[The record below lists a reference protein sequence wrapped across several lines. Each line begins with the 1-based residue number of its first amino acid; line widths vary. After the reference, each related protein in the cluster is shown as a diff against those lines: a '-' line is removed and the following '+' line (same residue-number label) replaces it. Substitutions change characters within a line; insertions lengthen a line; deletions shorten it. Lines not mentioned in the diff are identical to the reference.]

1 VVVQAIGP
9 TTNLVQV
16 NSTNAPLGRSQN
28 VFLDVIGEP
37 IVTKTYDV
45 PAQVPTAST
54 ALYSVFNLTISIENR
69 RASAEQMR
77 FTDNLPSQLVVVQAF
92 PVTCSLAS
100 DCLLSCPNYTATAG
114 SSTIIMNDEI
124 MQPLTTCVYRIL
136 LNATS
141 PGETFNFLS
150 VIGGNFN
157 ASTGWVPLFV
167 LESAVVSKRYSSDS
181 FGIGGPVL
189 LTIDIRNRNDFPM
202 IGAQF
207 IDTFPINVRGPAT
220 PQAVI
225 SGFGCPTATV
235 YGDRFELLPSIIPSL
250 ARCTYQALLTGAV
263 AGDSNNT
270 VCASASNAPTGCSG
284 NARTYVM
291 LAPNV
296 TKTYPVDSFP
306 VSTTVNMTITLI
318 NTNDFVLRNGAFQDN
333 LPFGMSLASLPFG
346 ATCPGVFPPT
356 PSGFVNS
363 SETSFQVLGVNLPPL
378 TTCSFSL
385 TIFAAFPGSTRNSI
399 TVISENAPA
408 AQLRPI
414 PYAEVYVMN
423 NINVNPRYADPT
435 MEVNGTTTLIIG
447 FNNTNNNFE
456 ARCISFNET
465 LDSKLLIVS
474 INTTGA
480 VDGMNMTTNATFYG
494 NTFAIENVTL
504 GPLQGFE
511 IRIVVKGLL
520 PGNISGPIIHVTTC
534 NTPLTSSIEPT
545 VYIMQCPNVSLS
557 YGASSIP
564 VGGTTSFNI
573 TLYNPSDFSI
583 QDAMLT
589 NPIPIRL
596 AITST
601 IPLIQ
606 GGLGC
611 GVASVAGQNF
621 VISGATILPRSS
633 CSYILQSLTGPQFF
647 LNDFL

>member
-1 VVVQAIGP
+1 
-9 TTNLVQV
+9 
-16 NSTNAPLGRSQN
+16 
-28 VFLDVIGEP
+28 
-37 IVTKTYDV
+37 
-45 PAQVPTAST
+45 
-54 ALYSVFNLTISIENR
+54 
-69 RASAEQMR
+69 
-77 FTDNLPSQLVVVQAF
+77 
-92 PVTCSLAS
+92 
-100 DCLLSCPNYTATAG
+100 
-114 SSTIIMNDEI
+114 
-124 MQPLTTCVYRIL
+124 
-136 LNATS
+136 
-141 PGETFNFLS
+141 
-150 VIGGNFN
+150 
-157 ASTGWVPLFV
+157 
-167 LESAVVSKRYSSDS
+167 
-181 FGIGGPVL
+181 
-189 LTIDIRNRNDFPM
+189 
-202 IGAQF
+202 
-207 IDTFPINVRGPAT
+207 
-220 PQAVI
+220 
-225 SGFGCPTATV
+225 
-235 YGDRFELLPSIIPSL
+235 
-250 ARCTYQALLTGAV
+250 
-263 AGDSNNT
+263 

-306 VSTTVNMTITLI
+306 VSATVNMTITLI

-333 LPFGMSLASLPFG
+333 LPFGLSLASLPFG

-363 SETSFQVLGVNLPPL
+363 SQTSFQVLGVNLPPL

-385 TIFAAFPGSTRNSI
+385 TIFAAFPGVTRNSI

-414 PYAEVYVMN
+414 PYAEVYVMS

-480 VDGMNMTTNATFYG
+480 VNGMNMTTNATFYG

-504 GPLQGFE
+504 GPLRGFE

-520 PGNISGPIIHVTTC
+520 PGNISGPIIDVTTC

-545 VYIMQCPNVSLS
+545 VYIMQCPNVSMS

-573 TLYNPSDFSI
+573 TVNNPNEFSI

-589 NPIPIRL
+589 NPIPSRL

-606 GGLGC
+606 GGAGC

-621 VISGATILPRSS
+621 VISGANILPRSS
-633 CSYILQSLTGPQFF
+633 CSYILQALTGAQFF
-647 LNDFL
+647 CNDFFFFFFVRFFCRAGPRRRDQYVGFCEHEQRW